1 MRLILILLIL
11 SVCVWSEPA
20 VILVL
25 KTTPKSGLETEAN
38 ALPDIVMSRLSK
50 YPAYRPIVWDEIE
63 GKLGKDKLAEIL
75 KCQDSSCVVNL
86 TATLKQYRLNPLYM
100 LFCSISRYESD
111 YTITLK
117 IADAIKGNSFGM
129 ISTTTSSLEAFHTS
143 GLIENIIRKIPS
155 YVSHTN
161 GPDIDKV
168 KYLLPGISA
177 LGRDTSYFSSLTSNI
192 PEMRN
197 YVNLFCF
204 HDERR
209 GLLINTFKP
218 IDTIR
223 FPSVA
228 AYKPDTGTTA
238 FTITFLDSIVKNTG
252 EFKYIASFTKD
263 KSDLV
268 RQILY
273 TSEVPAQNRYAS
285 TYIDL
290 KSSMLDK
297 IKESGFALKKADSIS
312 GLYGVNYTYQYSL
325 KYDVSELNLIFTAET
340 SKFSVMLSK

>member
-1 MRLILILLIL
+1 MRLILILLML

-25 KTTPKSGLETEAN
+25 KTTPKSGLETETN

-63 GKLGKDKLAEIL
+63 AKIGKNKLVEIL

-86 TATLKQYRLNPLYM
+86 TATIKQYRLSPAYM
-100 LFCSISRYESD
+100 LFCSISRYEND
-111 YTITLK
+111 FTITLT
-117 IADAIKGNSFGM
+117 IADAVKGNSFGM

-155 YVSHTN
+155 YASRTN

-177 LGRDTSYFSSLTSNI
+177 LGRDTSYFSSLTNNL
-192 PEMRN
+192 PEIRN
-197 YVNLFCF
+197 YINLFCF

-209 GLLINTFKP
+209 GLLIHNTKP
-218 IDTIR
+218 VDSIK

-228 AYKPDTGTTA
+228 AYKPDTGASA
-238 FTITFLDSIVKNTG
+238 FTITFLDSIVKNAG
-252 EFKYIASFTKD
+252 EYTYHASFTKD
-263 KSDLV
+263 NSNLV
-268 RQILY
+268 NQIVY

-285 TYIDL
+285 NYIDL
-290 KSSMLDK
+290 KSSMIDK
-297 IKESGFALKKADSIS
+297 IKESGFTLQKADSIS
-312 GLYGVNYTYQYSL
+312 GLYGVNYTYQYTL
-325 KYDVSELNLIFTAET
+325 KYDITELKLVFTAET
-340 SKFSVMLSK
+340 SKFSLVLSK

>member
-1 MRLILILLIL
+1 MRLILILLVL

-25 KTTPKSGLETEAN
+25 KTTPKSGLETETN

-50 YPAYRPIVWDEIE
+50 FPAYRSIVWDEIE
-63 GKLGKDKLAEIL
+63 GKLGRDKMASIL
-75 KCQDSSCVVNL
+75 KCQDSSCIINFA
-86 TATLKQYRLNPLYM
+86 TTLKQYRLNPSYM
-100 LFCSISRYESD
+100 LFCSIARYEND

-117 IADAIKGNSFGM
+117 IADAVRGNSFGM

-177 LGRDTSYFSSLTSNI
+177 LGRDTSYFSSLTGNI
-192 PEMRN
+192 AEMRN

-209 GLLINTFKP
+209 GLLINTVKP

-228 AYKPDTGTTA
+228 AYKPDTGTSA
-238 FTITFLDSIVKNTG
+238 FIITFLDSIIKNDG
-252 EFKYIASFTKD
+252 EYKYCASFTKD
-263 KSDLV
+263 NSNLV
-268 RQILY
+268 RQIMY
-273 TSEVPAQNRYAS
+273 TSEVPAQNRYATS
-285 TYIDL
+285 YIDL
-290 KSSMLDK
+290 KTSMIDK
-297 IKESGFALKKADSIS
+297 IKESGFVLKKADSIS

-325 KYDVSELNLIFTAET
+325 KYDISELNLVFTAET
-340 SKFSVMLSK
+340 SKFSVVLSK